1 MAAPTTQIHTQFR
14 SIDGLQIRYAQSD
27 PRDEQAVLLSPWPES
42 LLAFEQMWA
51 PLAERVQLLAIDLP
65 GYGHSEGRDDLYPPH
80 AMGEFL
86 IRLLDE
92 FELERP
98 HAVGPDIGVATVLF
112 AASSNPNRFESL
124 VIGSGSASVPLEL
137 GVELKQFVEAP
148 DVEFLRDVDP
158 RDLVS
163 QVLNYIERYELP
175 SSTREDYA
183 TGYLGDRF
191 VDSLKFVRA
200 YHEDLPVLAR
210 LLPEIRTPAQ
220 IIQGDHDPAV
230 LPVNAEFLH
239 GRLPHSKLD
248 FVDAGH
254 FAYEDRADE
263 YAALILDWWNGGY
276 QRVGKDHDL
285 ASGD

>member
-1 MAAPTTQIHTQFR
+1 MAAPTTQIQTRFR
-14 SIDGLQIRYAQSD
+14 SVDGLQIRYAQSD

-51 PLAERVQLLAIDLP
+51 PLAERAQLIAIDLP

-86 IRLLDE
+86 VRLLDE

-98 HAVGPDIGVATVLF
+98 HAVGPDIGVATLLF
-112 AASSNPNRFESL
+112 AASSNPNRFKSL
-124 VIGSGSASVPLEL
+124 VIGSGSASVPLQL

-148 DVEFLRDVDP
+148 DVEFLRDLDP
-158 RDLVS
+158 RDLVG
-163 QVLNYIERYELP
+163 QVLNAIERYELP
-175 SSTREDYA
+175 PGTREDYV

-191 VDSLKFVRA
+191 VNSLKFVRS
-200 YHEDLPVLAR
+200 YHEDLPALAG
-210 LLPEIRTPAQ
+210 LLPQIQTPTQ

-230 LPVNAEFLH
+230 LPVNAQFLH
-239 GRLPHSKLD
+239 ERLPHSKLD

-263 YAALILDWWNGGY
+263 YTALILEWWNGGSE
-276 QRVGKDHDL
+276 RV
-285 ASGD
+285 

>member
-1 MAAPTTQIHTQFR
+1 
-14 SIDGLQIRYAQSD
+14 
-27 PRDEQAVLLSPWPES
+27 VLLSPWPES

-65 GYGHSEGRDDLYPPH
+65 GYGHSDGRDDLYPPH

-92 FELERP
+92 FEFERP

-148 DVEFLRDVDP
+148 DVESLRDVDP

-175 SSTREDYA
+175 PNTREDYVS
-183 TGYLGDRF
+183 GYLGDRF
-191 VDSLKFVRA
+191 VDSLKFVRD
-200 YHEDLPVLAR
+200 YHEDLPVLAG

-239 GRLPHSKLD
+239 ERLPHSKLD

-263 YAALILDWWNGGY
+263 YASLILDWWNGGY
-276 QRVGKDHDL
+276 QRV
-285 ASGD
+285 

>member
-1 MAAPTTQIHTQFR
+1 MAAPTTQIQTRFR
-14 SIDGLQIRYAQSD
+14 SVDGLQIRYAQSD

-42 LLAFEQMWA
+42 LLAFEQVWA
-51 PLAERVQLLAIDLP
+51 PLAERAQLIAIDLP

-86 IRLLDE
+86 VRLLDD

-98 HAVGPDIGVATVLF
+98 HAVGPDIGVATLLF
-112 AASSNPNRFESL
+112 AASSNPNRFKSL
-124 VIGSGSASVPLEL
+124 VIGSGSASAPLQL

-148 DVEFLRDVDP
+148 DVEFLRDLDP
-158 RDLVS
+158 RDLVG
-163 QVLNYIERYELP
+163 QVLNAIERYELP
-175 SSTREDYA
+175 PGTREDYV

-191 VDSLKFVRA
+191 VNSLKFVRS
-200 YHEDLPVLAR
+200 YHEDLPALAG
-210 LLPEIRTPAQ
+210 LLPLIQTPTQ

-230 LPVNAEFLH
+230 LPVNAQFLH
-239 GRLPHSKLD
+239 ERLPHSKLD

-263 YAALILDWWNGGY
+263 YTALILEWWNGGSE
-276 QRVGKDHDL
+276 RV
-285 ASGD
+285 